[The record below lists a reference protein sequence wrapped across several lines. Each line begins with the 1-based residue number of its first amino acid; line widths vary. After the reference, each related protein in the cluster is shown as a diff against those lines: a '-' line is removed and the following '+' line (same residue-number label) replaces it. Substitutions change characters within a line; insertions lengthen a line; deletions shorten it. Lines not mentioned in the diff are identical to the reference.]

1 MPKTDKRLFILVTA
15 LICLSIAWFAQFS
28 RIQHHRTYT
37 DAVVQM
43 LDAMQAENA
52 DSGAYGA
59 GIGQRSMRI

>member
-52 DSGAYGA
+52 DAGAFGA
-59 GIGQRSMRI
+59 GQRQPSMQI

>member
-1 MPKTDKRLFILVTA
+1 MPKTDKRLFLLVTT

-28 RIQHHRTYT
+28 RIQHHRTFT

-52 DSGAYGA
+52 ESGAA
-59 GIGQRSMRI
+59 GSVVLVRAAQP

>member
-15 LICLSIAWFAQFS
+15 LIFLSIAWFAQFS
-28 RIQHHRTYT
+28 RIQHHRTFT

-52 DSGAYGA
+52 ESGAFG
-59 GIGQRSMRI
+59 GSSGQSSMRI

>member
-37 DAVVQM
+37 DAVVQI
-43 LDAMQAENA
+43 LDAVQAENA
-52 DSGAYGA
+52 DSGACGA
-59 GIGQRSMRI
+59 GIDRPATRI

>member
-1 MPKTDKRLFILVTA
+1 MPKTDKRLFLLVTT

-28 RIQHHRTYT
+28 RIQHHRTFT

-52 DSGAYGA
+52 ESGASGSVVLVQA
-59 GIGQRSMRI
+59 AQP